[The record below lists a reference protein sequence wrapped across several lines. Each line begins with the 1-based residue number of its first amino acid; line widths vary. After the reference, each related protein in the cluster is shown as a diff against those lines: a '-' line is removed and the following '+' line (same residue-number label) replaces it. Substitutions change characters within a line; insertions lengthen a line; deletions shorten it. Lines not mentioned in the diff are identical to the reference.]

1 MPACDV
7 MITLS
12 LLDTIPGGHEQ
23 LKRFTDAGYRI
34 NVHTVP
40 RPLTEDEVAAF
51 LPGVR
56 GWVCGTD
63 RFTRKALQH
72 ADKLEILARS
82 GVGYDAIDTGACDD
96 LGIAVA
102 ITPGAN
108 NVAVA
113 EYTVGL
119 VFALARQIV
128 WSDVVTRRKKWE
140 RGLINGNS
148 PLGKTLGIIG
158 FNQIGQTLARIA
170 APLGMKLVY
179 HDILGDFASK
189 DLGAKY
195 VDFDELLRTSDF
207 VSLHVPLTPK
217 TKNLIST
224 REFELMKPSAY
235 LINTSRGSIVDEV
248 ALAKALK
255 ANAIAGAAL
264 DVFEQEPVQTDS
276 PLFELENL
284 IMTPHMAGVSTEGKQ
299 AMLRIAID
307 NTLAVLA
314 GERPA
319 TIVNNPRKR
328 AAVPEVGR

>member
-1 MPACDV
+1 MSACDV

-23 LKRFTDAGYRI
+23 LKRFTEAGYRI

-51 LPGVR
+51 MPGVR

-72 ADKLEILARS
+72 ADKLEVLARS
-82 GVGYDAIDTGACDD
+82 GVGYDAIDTAACDE
-96 LGIAVA
+96 LGIAVCT
-102 ITPGAN
+102 TPGAN
-108 NVAVA
+108 NLAVA
-113 EYTVGL
+113 EFALGM
-119 VFALARQIV
+119 VFALARQFV
-128 WSDVVTRRKKWE
+128 WSDIVTRRKKWE
-140 RGLINGNS
+140 RALINGNS
-148 PLGKTLGIIG
+148 PLGKTLGIVG
-158 FNQIGQTLARIA
+158 FNNIGQALARIA
-170 APLGMKLVY
+170 VPLGMNVLY
-179 HDILGDFASK
+179 TDILGDFAPK
-189 DLGAKY
+189 ELGAKY
-195 VDFDELLRTSDF
+195 VEFDELLRTADF

-224 REFELMKPSAY
+224 REMGLMKDSAF
-235 LINTSRGSIVDEV
+235 LINTARGGIVDEA
-248 ALAKALK
+248 ALYQGLK
-255 ANAIAGAAL
+255 AQTIAGAAL
-264 DVFEQEPVQTDS
+264 DVFDQEPISADN

-284 IMTPHMAGVSTEGKQ
+284 IMTPHMAGVSTEAKQ
-299 AMLRIAID
+299 AMLRMAVG

-328 AAVPEVGR
+328 ASAPEIAR